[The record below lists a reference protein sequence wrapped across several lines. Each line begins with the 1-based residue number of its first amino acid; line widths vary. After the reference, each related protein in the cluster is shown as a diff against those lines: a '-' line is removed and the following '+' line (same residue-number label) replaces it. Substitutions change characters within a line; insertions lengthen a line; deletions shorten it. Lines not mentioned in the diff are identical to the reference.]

1 MRGEGIVPV
10 MEVGN
15 NNGNG
20 AFGGYAN
27 GDWAWIIILFLIFG
41 NGRGFG
47 NGFGG
52 GSYGGVADNYV
63 LATDFATIERKLDSI
78 SNGICDSTFALNN
91 TITNGN
97 FGIQN
102 SLTQGFAGL
111 NTALLQGNYALSSQ
125 LADCCCGIKTQLADG
140 FCGIGRSLDGINYNN
155 AINTNTLSR
164 QISDCCCNLEKM
176 NMQNRFDAQT
186 YNCNTLQAID
196 KLGDRIIDRLTQDK
210 VETLTAEN
218 QALRLRASQEAQN
231 NFLISRLGQKCP
243 EPAYIVQPPQ
253 QVTFPVNCCGQ
264 FTGYNNGCGCN
275 NY

>member
-1 MRGEGIVPV
+1 MSEGMLSPADVAV
-10 MEVGN
+10 LSGNAGRNNDGVGF
-15 NNGNG
+15 GDNG
-20 AFGGYAN
+20 A
-27 GDWAWIIILFLIFG
+27 WWIILFLIFG
-41 NGRGFG
+41 WGRNGFG

-52 GSYGGVADNYV
+52 GYGGVADNYV

-91 TITNGN
+91 TVTNGF
-97 FGIQN
+97 FGVQN

-125 LADCCCGIKTQLADG
+125 LADCCCGVKTQLAD
-140 FCGIGRSLDGINYNN
+140 CCCTIERGIDGINYNN
-155 AINTNTLSR
+155 AINTNTISR

-210 VETLTAEN
+210 LDTLTSEN

-231 NFLISRLGQKCP
+231 NYLISQLKPCP
-243 EPAYIVQPPQ
+243 DPAYIVPNP
-253 QVTFPVNCCGQ
+253 NCCYNYAV
-264 FTGYNNGCGCN
+264 TGFGYGNNCNGCGCF
-275 NY
+275 